1 LDDFEDFSNNSER
14 FSESYQRMADVIL
27 SMEDKGWSPFG
38 EYLNSLDAFSLESL
52 HSLSNELSERV
63 DGNPLLKRGLGLRT
77 SYVFG
82 KGVEFE
88 GLSARVREILESDN
102 AQTVLFSSQAMAI
115 NEHSHFTAG
124 QFFILG
130 DISSKKVQRIPFSEI
145 TGWVTD
151 PDDSEFVRYYR
162 RSWTRHSQETGAQ
175 PVQVSVWYPSDLYT
189 PNGNYARRIQ
199 NQPVDSSKV
208 MFSSMVNKRTGTIWG
223 VPDAFS
229 AYPWAHA
236 YNEYLKDGSRIL
248 KSLAMFAWQLKSRSK
263 NGAATAAATIATP
276 NSAGSTAI
284 LGADMELS
292 SLPRAGSVDLS
303 SGRALAAMVASAL
316 EVSVVTLMSDPG
328 SSGAYGTAQTLDVPT
343 IKAMQ
348 ARQKIWEQLF
358 KRVLKFMG
366 ARTVNVKWPKMES
379 EATYRQIQAISLAYE
394 AGALWEDEFREAV
407 LDELDVVPMHRGI
420 SPAAQD
426 KVDNLMS
433 SSNDAPAATSSTA
446 SPSKGNTGTVGQMS
460 NSDNSLRSMDNQPTA

>member
-1 LDDFEDFSNNSER
+1 MSFLDDFSSDSET
-14 FSESYQRMADVIL
+14 FSESYQRMADVVL
-27 SMEDKGWSPFG
+27 SLDDKGWSPFG
-38 EYLNSLDAFSLESL
+38 QYLNSLDTFSLEAL
-52 HSLSNELSERV
+52 HALSAQLSERV

-88 GLSARVREILESDN
+88 GLSARVRELMESDN
-102 AQTVLFSSQAMAI
+102 AQTVLFGSQAMAI

-124 QFFILG
+124 QFFVLG
-130 DISSKKVQRIPFSEI
+130 DVSSKRVQRIPFSQI
-145 TGWVTD
+145 SGWVTD
-151 PDDSEFVRYYR
+151 PDDVEFVRYYR
-162 RSWTRHSQETGAQ
+162 RTWTRSSQETGGKA
-175 PVQVSVWYPSDLYT
+175 VQVSVWYPSDLYT
-189 PNGNYARRIQ
+189 PTNGFVSRIQ

-208 MFSSMVNKRTGTIWG
+208 VFSSMVNKRAGTSWG

-248 KSLAMFAWQLKSRSK
+248 KSLAMFAWQLKSKSK
-263 NGAATAAATIATP
+263 TGATTAAATIASP

-292 SLPRAGSVDLS
+292 SLPRSGSVDLTN
-303 SGRALAAMVASAL
+303 GRALAAMVASAL

-343 IKAMQ
+343 IKAME
-348 ARQKIWEQLF
+348 ARQKIWEQFF

-366 ARTVNVKWPKMES
+366 ARSVEVKWPKMES
-379 EATYRQIQAISLAYE
+379 EATYRRIQAISLAYE
-394 AGALWEDEFREAV
+394 AGGLWEDEYRSAV
-407 LDELDVVPMHRGI
+407 LDELDVVPLHKGI
-420 SPAAQD
+420 SPTAQNQIAA
-426 KVDNLMS
+426 V
-433 SSNDAPAATSSTA
+433 
-446 SPSKGNTGTVGQMS
+446 SPSQPSAGSATPSNGNSGAVGQMS
-460 NSDNSLRSMDNQPTA
+460 DGDNSMRDMDARPTA

>member
-1 LDDFEDFSNNSER
+1 MDFLDDFSSDSET
-14 FSESYQRMADVIL
+14 FSESYQRMADVVL
-27 SMEDKGWSPFG
+27 SLDDKGWSPFG
-38 EYLNSLDAFSLESL
+38 QYLNSLDAFSLESL
-52 HSLSNELSERV
+52 HSLSVQLSERV

-88 GLSARVREILESDN
+88 GVSARVRDMMESDN
-102 AQTVLFSSQAMAI
+102 AQSVLFSSQAMAI

-124 QFFILG
+124 QFFVLG
-130 DISSKKVQRIPFSEI
+130 DVNSKRVQRIPFAQIS
-145 TGWVTD
+145 GWVTD
-151 PDDSEFVRYYR
+151 PDDVEFVRYYR
-162 RSWTRHSQETGAQ
+162 RTWTRNNQENGGQA
-175 PVQVSVWYPSDLYT
+175 VQVSVWYPSDLYNP
-189 PNGNYARRIQ
+189 PNGYVTRIQ

-208 MFSSMVNKRTGTIWG
+208 MFASMVNKRAGTSWG

-248 KSLAMFAWQLKSRSK
+248 KSLAMFAWQLKSKSK
-263 NGAATAAATIATP
+263 NGAATAAATIASP

-292 SLPRAGSVDLS
+292 SLPRSGSVDLN

-328 SSGAYGTAQTLDVPT
+328 TSGAYGTAQTLDVPT
-343 IKAMQ
+343 IKAME
-348 ARQKIWEQLF
+348 ARQKIWEQFF

-366 ARTVNVKWPKMES
+366 ARTVSVKWPKMES
-379 EATYRQIQAISLAYE
+379 EATYRRIQAVSLAYE
-394 AGALWEDEFREAV
+394 SGGLWEDEYRSAV

-420 SPAAQD
+420 SPAAQN
-426 KVDNLMS
+426 KIAAI
-433 SSNDAPAATSSTA
+433 SNPQPAPSTA
-446 SPSKGNTGTVGQMS
+446 TPGNGNTGAVGQMS
-460 NSDNSLRSMDNQPTA
+460 DGDNSMRDMDARPTA

>member
-1 LDDFEDFSNNSER
+1 
-14 FSESYQRMADVIL
+14 
-27 SMEDKGWSPFG
+27 
-38 EYLNSLDAFSLESL
+38 
-52 HSLSNELSERV
+52 
-63 DGNPLLKRGLGLRT
+63 
-77 SYVFG
+77 
-82 KGVEFE
+82 
-88 GLSARVREILESDN
+88 
-102 AQTVLFSSQAMAI
+102 
-115 NEHSHFTAG
+115 
-124 QFFILG
+124 
-130 DISSKKVQRIPFSEI
+130 
-145 TGWVTD
+145 
-151 PDDSEFVRYYR
+151 
-162 RSWTRHSQETGAQ
+162 
-175 PVQVSVWYPSDLYT
+175 
-189 PNGNYARRIQ
+189 
-199 NQPVDSSKV
+199 

-223 VPDAFS
+223 VPDSFS

-366 ARTVNVKWPKMES
+366 ARNVSVKWPKMES

-394 AGALWEDEFREAV
+394 AGALWEDEFRMAV
-407 LDELDVVPMHRGI
+407 LDELDVVPMHKGI

-426 KVDNLMS
+426 KIDSINGS
-433 SSNDAPAATSSTA
+433 SDSTSASSGTAT
-446 SPSKGNTGTVGQMS
+446 PSKGNTGTVGQMS

>member
-1 LDDFEDFSNNSER
+1 MTNPDLFDESYNDMARAILALDD
-14 FSESYQRMADVIL
+14 Q
-27 SMEDKGWSPFG
+27 GWTPLG
-38 EYLNSLDAFSLESL
+38 ELATELDAFSLGAL
-52 HSLSNELSERV
+52 HDIAKELSERV

-82 KGVEFE
+82 KGVEFDNI
-88 GLSARVREILESDN
+88 SARVKELIESPQN
-102 AQTVLFSSQAMAI
+102 QAVLFSSQAMAI

-130 DISSKKVQRIPFSEI
+130 NMSNKNLQRIPFNEI

-151 PDDSEFVRYYR
+151 PDDMEFVRYYK
-162 RSWTRHSQETGAQ
+162 RSWTRHPENGGK
-175 PVQVSVWYPSDLYT
+175 PVQVSAWYPSDLYT
-189 PNGNYARRIQ
+189 PMGRFPSSIEGV
-199 NQPVDSSKV
+199 PVDPTKV
-208 MFSSMVNKRTGTIWG
+208 MFTSAVNKRAGTIWG
-223 VPDAFS
+223 VPDAIS

-248 KSLAMFAWQLKSRSK
+248 KSLAMFAWQLKAKSR
-263 NGAATAAATIATP
+263 NGATQAAASIATP
-276 NSAGSTAI
+276 QAAGSMAI
-284 LGADMELS
+284 TGSDMELNA
-292 SLPRAGSVDLS
+292 LPRSNSVDLG

-358 KRVLKFMG
+358 GRVLKFFG
-366 ARTVNVKWPKMES
+366 ASAKSGVKWPKMEQ

-394 AGALWEDEFREAV
+394 AGALWEDEYRSAV
-407 LDELDVVPMHRGI
+407 LDELDVVPQHKGI
-420 SPAAQD
+420 SPMAQSKLD
-426 KVDNLMS
+426 GLEANANSQQDSSGDNNTPAS
-433 SSNDAPAATSSTA
+433 SGQGQSGA
-446 SPSKGNTGTVGQMS
+446 VGKMS
-460 NSDNSLRSMDNQPTA
+460 NSDNTLRDMDGNPTA

>member
-1 LDDFEDFSNNSER
+1 LSFSDDFSNNSDG
-14 FSESYQRMADVIL
+14 FAESYQRMADTIL
-27 SMEDKGWSPFG
+27 SIEDRGWAPLS
-38 EYLNSLDAFSLESL
+38 EYLGSLNAFSLESL
-52 HSLSNELSERV
+52 HSLASELCEKV

-82 KGVEFE
+82 KGVEFD
-88 GLSARVREILESDN
+88 GLSARVRELIESDN
-102 AQTVLFSSQAMAI
+102 AQSALFGSQAMAI

-130 DISSKKVQRIPFSEI
+130 DVSSKRLQRIPFGEI

-162 RSWTRHSQETGAQ
+162 RSWTRHSEESGGV
-175 PVQVSVWYPSDLYT
+175 PVQVSVWYPSDLYV
-189 PNGNYARRIQ
+189 PNGSFVRRIKGE
-199 NQPVDSSKV
+199 PVDSSKV
-208 MFSSMVNKRTGTIWG
+208 MFASMVNRRTGTVWG
-223 VPDAFS
+223 VADAFS
-229 AYPWAHA
+229 AYPWAYA

-248 KSLAMFAWQLKSRSK
+248 KSLAMFAWQLKTRSK
-263 NGAATAAATIATP
+263 NAGATAAATIATP
-276 NSAGSTAI
+276 QSAGSTAI

-292 SLPRAGSVDLS
+292 SLPRASSVDLS
-303 SGRALAAMVASAL
+303 DGRALAAMVASAL

-348 ARQKIWEQLF
+348 ARQKLWEAFF

-366 ARTVNVKWPKMES
+366 ARNVGIKWPKMES

-394 AGALWEDEFREAV
+394 AGALWEDEFRNAV
-407 LDELDVVPMHRGI
+407 LDELDVVPLHRGI
-420 SPAAQD
+420 SPMAKD
-426 KVDNLMS
+426 KVDGFSSDS
-433 SSNDAPAATSSTA
+433 SSGSVV
-446 SPSKGNTGTVGQMS
+446 PSKGNSGVVGQLS
-460 NSDNSLRSMDNQPTA
+460 NSDNSLRDMDAQSTA

>member
-1 LDDFEDFSNNSER
+1 
-14 FSESYQRMADVIL
+14 
-27 SMEDKGWSPFG
+27 
-38 EYLNSLDAFSLESL
+38 L
-52 HSLSNELSERV
+52 HSLANELCERT

-88 GLSARVREILESDN
+88 GLSARVRELVESDN

-130 DISSKKVQRIPFSEI
+130 DVSSKKIQRIPFGEI

-162 RSWTRHSQETGAQ
+162 RSWTRHSVETGGN
-175 PVQVSVWYPSDLYT
+175 PVEVSVWYPSDLYT
-189 PNGNYARRIQ
+189 PINGYVRSIQ
-199 NQPVDSSKV
+199 GQPVDSSKV
-208 MFSSMVNKRTGTIWG
+208 MFASMVNKRTGTVWG
-223 VPDAFS
+223 VADAFS

-248 KSLAMFAWQLKSRSK
+248 KSLAMFAWQLKSKSK
-263 NGAATAAATIATP
+263 AGATTAAATIATP
-276 NSAGSTAI
+276 QSVGSTAI
-284 LGADMELS
+284 LGSDMELS
-292 SLPRAGSVDLS
+292 SLPRSNSVDLS
-303 SGRALAAMVASAL
+303 DGRALAAMVASAL

-348 ARQKIWEQLF
+348 ARQKIWEMFF

-366 ARTVNVKWPKMES
+366 ARNVEVKWPKMES

-394 AGALWEDEFREAV
+394 AGALWEDEFRSAV
-407 LDELDVVPMHRGI
+407 LDELDVVPMHKTI
-420 SPAAQD
+420 SPMAKD
-426 KVDNLMS
+426 KLDNLS
-433 SSNDAPAATSSTA
+433 GSSNDNSANSSSDSGSA
-446 SPSKGNTGTVGQMS
+446 VPSKGNTGAVGQMS

>member
-1 LDDFEDFSNNSER
+1 MDLFEDFSPDSEE

-27 SMEDKGWSPFG
+27 SMDDKGWNPFG
-38 EYLNSLDAFSLESL
+38 PYLNSLDAFSLETL
-52 HSLSNELSERV
+52 KQLSVHLTERV

-82 KGVEFE
+82 KGVEYE
-88 GLSARVREILESDN
+88 GISARVRDLMESDN
-102 AQTVLFSSQAMAI
+102 AQSVLFSSQAMAI
-115 NEHSHFTAG
+115 NEHSHFTSG
-124 QFFILG
+124 QFFVLG
-130 DISSKKVQRIPFSEI
+130 DINSKRVQRVPFSQI

-151 PDDSEFVRYYR
+151 PDDIEFVRYYR
-162 RSWTRHSQETGAQ
+162 RTWTRHSQETGGQA
-175 PVQVSVWYPSDLYT
+175 VQVSVWYPSDLYT
-189 PNGNYARRIQ
+189 PVGSYVRTIQ
-199 NQPVDSSKV
+199 NQRVDTSKV
-208 MFSSMVNKRTGTIWG
+208 MFASMVNRRAGTAWG

-248 KSLAMFAWQLKSRSK
+248 KSLAMFAWQLKSKSK
-263 NGAATAAATIATP
+263 TGATAAAATIATP

-292 SLPRAGSVDLS
+292 SLPRSGSVDLGN
-303 SGRALAAMVASAL
+303 GRPLAAMVASAL

-348 ARQKIWEQLF
+348 ARQKIWEQFF
-358 KRVLKFMG
+358 KRVIKFMG
-366 ARTVNVKWPKMES
+366 ARNVEVKWPKMES

-394 AGALWEDEFREAV
+394 SGGLWEDEYRSAI
-407 LDELDVVPMHRGI
+407 LDELDVVPMHSG
-420 SPAAQD
+420 
-426 KVDNLMS
+426 V
-433 SSNDAPAATSSTA
+433 
-446 SPSKGNTGTVGQMS
+446 SPSAQAKMSGDSPSAGSATPSAGNSGAVGQMS
-460 NSDNSLRSMDNQPTA
+460 NSDNTLRDMDNQPTA